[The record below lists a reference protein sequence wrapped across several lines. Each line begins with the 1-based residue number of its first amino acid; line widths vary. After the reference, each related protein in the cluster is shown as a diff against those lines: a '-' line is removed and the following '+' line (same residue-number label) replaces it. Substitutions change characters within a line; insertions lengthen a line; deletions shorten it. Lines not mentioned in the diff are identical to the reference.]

1 MDWDFIANAAVDV
14 IDIVPENIR
23 GYYEEDKTAG
33 KFVLKADIKP
43 LAEAYTGANKKLK
56 TIGLQRQEDNKKDAT
71 RRAILDQVTS
81 TLAEVGWEVGD
92 DIAKLPE
99 VVKTKVTE
107 LLDQVKG
114 GKEVKTNL
122 DVIKKDFD
130 KRVLDV
136 TTKKDL
142 ELANMRKSLETY
154 MIDSAAASALA
165 EAGTVEGGVDLVLP
179 MVRKFS
185 KVVAAEDGTYTVKVV
200 DAENNVRLDNGGN
213 EMSIKSLVGEMKT
226 KYPMAFKSAAPAGGG
241 KPPGSGKINAG
252 QPPARREAEKSSV
265 DKISAGLAAGLGRR

>member
-1 MDWDFIANAAVDV
+1 MDWDFIANASVDV

-23 GYYEEDKTAG
+23 GYYEEDKAAG
-33 KFVLKADIKP
+33 KYVLKPDIKP

-56 TIGLQRQEDNKKDAT
+56 TVGLQRQEDNKKDAT
-71 RRAILDQVTS
+71 RRAILDQVTA
-81 TLAEVGWEVGD
+81 TLTEVGWEIGD
-92 DIAKLPE
+92 DFTKLPE
-99 VVKTKVTE
+99 IVKTKVTE

-114 GKEVKTNL
+114 GKEVRTNL
-122 DVIKKDFD
+122 DAIKKDFD

-136 TTKKDL
+136 TTKKDG
-142 ELANMRKSLETY
+142 ELAKMRGSLESY
-154 MIDSAAASALA
+154 MIDSAAAQALA

-185 KVVAAEDGTYTVKVV
+185 KVVGSEDGTYTVKVV
-200 DAENNVRLDNGGN
+200 DAEGN
-213 EMSIKSLVGEMKT
+213 ERLNNKAEPMNIKDLVSEMKT
-226 KYPMAFKSAAPAGGG
+226 KYPMAFKSAAPNGGG

-265 DKISAGLAAGLGRR
+265 DKISAGLANLGGRR

>member
-1 MDWDFIANAAVDV
+1 MDWDFIANASVDV

-23 GYYEEDKTAG
+23 GYYEEDKAAG
-33 KFVLKADIKP
+33 KYVLKQDIKP

-56 TIGLQRQEDNKKDAT
+56 TVGLQRQEDNKKDAT
-71 RRAILDQVTS
+71 RRAILDQVTA
-81 TLAEVGWEVGD
+81 TLTEVGWEIGD
-92 DIAKLPE
+92 DFTKLPE
-99 VVKTKVTE
+99 IVKTKVTE

-114 GKEVKTNL
+114 GKEVRTNL
-122 DVIKKDFD
+122 DAIKKDFD

-136 TTKKDL
+136 TTKKDG
-142 ELANMRKSLETY
+142 ELAKMRGSLESY
-154 MIDSAAASALA
+154 MIDSAAAQALA

-185 KVVAAEDGTYTVKVV
+185 KVVGSEDGTYTVKVV
-200 DAENNVRLDNGGN
+200 DAEGN
-213 EMSIKSLVGEMKT
+213 ERLNNKAEPMNIKDLVSEMKT
-226 KYPMAFKSAAPAGGG
+226 KYPMAFKSAAPNGGG

-265 DKISAGLAAGLGRR
+265 DKISAGLANLGGRR